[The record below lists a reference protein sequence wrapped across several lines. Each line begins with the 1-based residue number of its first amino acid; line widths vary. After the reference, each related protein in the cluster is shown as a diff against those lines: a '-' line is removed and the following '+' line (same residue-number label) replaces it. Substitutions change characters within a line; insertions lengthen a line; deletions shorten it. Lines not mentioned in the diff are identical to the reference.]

1 MVTYMLCYHNIVI
14 GKMNNKNEDDDNYNF
29 IFLLEL
35 KTDRMFG
42 RFISSTEKKQRKT
55 IIEQEGERYNPKY
68 HDSKWTCVVH
78 FMAPK
83 NYALKS
89 ETVTFFNLS
98 SFLKY

>member
-1 MVTYMLCYHNIVI
+1 
-14 GKMNNKNEDDDNYNF
+14 MNNKNEDDDNYNF

-68 HDSKWTCVVH
+68 HDSK
-78 FMAPK
+78 
-83 NYALKS
+83 
-89 ETVTFFNLS
+89 
-98 SFLKY
+98 